1 MSALEKLLRKVE
13 QDRIRG
19 HDERALTR
27 LKEAFAEQPQEFL
40 LAREAASLCFQ
51 LRRAAEGVGVLR
63 TALRR
68 TPHERS
74 EILAIAEEEFQR
86 RRSLELAEFLFDI
99 YLSANDLD
107 KARETVR
114 ALEAGDQ
121 ERLLVKL
128 RARAR
133 SLREDVPEGEHRHD
147 LRTSAILVAEI
158 LVLAALGRW
167 NEMSDTCERVLDLD
181 AKWTE
186 ALGHLCKLELQTSR
200 DCLDL
205 RLVLGRCYLQVGDFE
220 RAAEQFAAIAA
231 DARCRARAVHWLGR
245 APASPLLLPV
255 RARLL
260 LLEKQFEVAAELLEE
275 LCKGGDS
282 ALSAARAV
290 LEAVPEAAHATDRLR
305 QMYARALAGTS
316 AVDRAV
322 RELEG
327 TRGSGADVNAN
338 LRVADQILEQR
349 PRDPEALLLR
359 ARLSLDLGDPEAA
372 APYFRR
378 AFDADPDRQ
387 ATLRTEIEAAHQKA
401 PQSAAMG
408 RLLVTVLLDMGQPQQ
423 AADALQQWRDSRSA
437 PAPVLYETALAV
449 ASRYG
454 LSAELLTVFVEAA
467 IEVGEEEEGRAAVV
481 HYHSAPGTR
490 VHDFVRRIEVL
501 LHQRPELA
509 AGLSRVLAEV
519 QLPPALRLDLLRPSL
534 MTDEAEAALR
544 ELGVLVAEEPELR
557 DPALAALETL
567 LHSRG
572 DLPRALEL
580 AAELHLDAGH
590 LVPSAQLLA
599 RALRAE
605 PAAADRI
612 CRRADR
618 LFRRAPADDEVWR
631 PLVLGLL
638 EAGRHRHA
646 RDLCERAAQTL
657 PAARQGFLHFTRGCI
672 HLESGQ
678 ASAAANAF
686 ESALHCQ
693 DTVLERV
700 IAGLRRAVETDA
712 QLGHARYVLARA
724 LLLARADR
732 SEAVSLLSEAV
743 RFDPMLAD
751 LVLETLH
758 EHGRSL
764 ENHGPALALAGAL
777 QLRRGERP
785 RGVSLLD
792 QALRIA
798 PELGPQILVNLQVE
812 WDRDPENAETGM
824 ALARALLV
832 CKQEKRACRLL
843 AELVRRFPAWRE
855 KLAAEV
861 KHLAERSPLPEAQRV
876 LWDLLLAQGERE
888 AALRRVQDAV
898 HADGVTSE
906 HRIELLESALQR
918 FPGEAWIPCELAS
931 LEIRSGNETRGEER
945 LRELMVRNAEAHS
958 LVLAA
963 LRETGTSSENLAL
976 LEVDTF
982 LAASRGQEAHAAL
995 QRFRTAF
1002 PAAAAEA
1009 VPSRLRLLVEGGE
1022 TQGGAE
1028 VDLAQLLR
1036 EQGEMEAATS
1046 ILKEALARYFPAA
1059 AKAASGAAAL
1069 GVGEA
1074 AAAPPTA
1081 REREIRRLLATLYVD
1096 LGRVAEGR
1104 EILASVL
1111 QHEGGDTQAYGF
1123 LEQLSA
1129 RGLSAKM
1136 EQLRETSARAPSN
1149 LRARLE
1155 LARLS
1160 LLARDFAAAR
1170 EALGFSGDGSALETA
1185 RRYLLARSYADADQ
1199 PHLAAAVSRSIDVD
1213 GVPDAELRR
1222 NVLYLRARCTEQLGR
1237 YGEAHVLYLRLI
1249 AEFPGFKPAQERA
1262 RATYKL
1268 HLESSLEPPALVLE
1282 KRTHLDPA
1290 ASPRRTHP
1298 AKRDTS
1304 HTEES

>member
-1 MSALEKLLRKVE
+1 MSALEKILRKVE

-27 LKEAFAEQPQEFL
+27 LKEALAEQPQEFL

-51 LRRAAEGVGVLR
+51 LRRTAEGVGVLR
-63 TALRR
+63 SALRR
-68 TPHERS
+68 TPHERG
-74 EILAIAEEEFQR
+74 EIVGLAEEEFQR
-86 RRSLELAEFLFDI
+86 RRSLELAEFLFDTF
-99 YLSANDLD
+99 LSSNDLD
-107 KARETVR
+107 KGRDTVR

-121 ERLLVKL
+121 ERLLAKL

-147 LRTSAILVAEI
+147 LRTSALLVAEI

-167 NEMSDTCERVLDLD
+167 PEMSETCERVLDLD

-186 ALGHLCKLELQTSR
+186 ALGHMCKLELQTAR

-220 RAAEQFAAIAA
+220 RAAEQLTAIAG

-260 LLEKQFEVAAELLEE
+260 LLEKQFDVAGELLEE
-275 LCKGGDS
+275 LCHGGDP
-282 ALSAARAV
+282 ALAAARAV

-305 QMYARALAGTS
+305 QLYARALAGTK

-322 RELEG
+322 RELEE
-327 TRGSGADVNAN
+327 TRGSGADVTAN
-338 LRVADQILEQR
+338 LRVVDQILEQR
-349 PRDPEALLLR
+349 PRDVEALLLR
-359 ARLSLDLGDPEAA
+359 ARLCLDRADPEAA

-387 ATLRTEIEAAHQKA
+387 AALRTEIETAHKKA
-401 PQSAAMG
+401 PESPGLGQ
-408 RLLVTVLLDMGQPQQ
+408 LLVTLLVEMGQPQQ
-423 AADALQQWRDSRSA
+423 AADAVQQWRDTRSA

-454 LSAELLTVFVEAA
+454 LSAELLALFVEAA
-467 IEVGEEEEGRAAVV
+467 IEVGQEEEARAAVA
-481 HYHSAPGTR
+481 HYHAAPGTR
-490 VHDFVRRIEVL
+490 VQDFVRRVEAL

-509 AGLSRVLAEV
+509 GGLSRVLAEV

-534 MTDEAEAALR
+534 MTDEAETALR

-557 DPALAALETL
+557 DAALAALETL

-580 AAELHLDAGH
+580 AAELHLDADH
-590 LVPSAQLLA
+590 LVASAQLLA

-631 PLVLGLL
+631 PLVLALL
-638 EAGRHRHA
+638 DTGRHRHA
-646 RDLCERAAQTL
+646 RDLCERAAQAL

-672 HLESGQ
+672 HLQSGQ

-724 LLLARADR
+724 LLLARGDR
-732 SEAVSLLSEAV
+732 GEAVSLLSEAV

-751 LVLETLH
+751 LVLEALH
-758 EHGRSL
+758 EHRRSL
-764 ENHGPALALAGAL
+764 ESHGPALALAGAL
-777 QLRRGERP
+777 WLRRGERP
-785 RGVSLLD
+785 RGVALLD

-812 WDRDPENAETGM
+812 WDRDPENAETGV

-843 AELVRRFPAWRE
+843 AELARRFPDWRE
-855 KLAAEV
+855 QLAAEV
-861 KHLAERSPLPEAQRV
+861 EHLAASSPLPEAQRV

-888 AALRRVQDAV
+888 AALQRVDQAV
-898 HADGVTSE
+898 HADGITSE
-906 HRIELLESALQR
+906 HRVELLESALQR
-918 FPGEAWIPCELAS
+918 FPGEAWIVGELAS
-931 LEIRSGNETRGEER
+931 LEIRSGNEARGEER
-945 LRELMVRNAEAHS
+945 LRKLLEHDPHAHA
-958 LVLAA
+958 LVLTA
-963 LRETGTSSENLAL
+963 LGETGTNSQSLAL
-976 LEVDTF
+976 LEIDT
-982 LAASRGQEAHAAL
+982 LQAASRGDEAHAAL

-1002 PAAAAEA
+1002 PAATEAVLARLRQLVERGDSHGAAE
-1009 VPSRLRLLVEGGE
+1009 L
-1022 TQGGAE
+1022 
-1028 VDLAQLLR
+1028 DLAQLLR
-1036 EQGEMEAATS
+1036 EQGELEASAAV
-1046 ILKEALARYFPAA
+1046 LQEALARFFP
-1059 AKAASGAAAL
+1059 SEPGAAAA
-1069 GVGEA
+1069 GKSRSKG
-1074 AAAPPTA
+1074 APATE
-1081 REREIRRLLATLYVD
+1081 REREIRLLLATTYVD

-1136 EQLRETSARAPSN
+1136 EQLRETSVRAPSN
-1149 LRARLE
+1149 FRARLE

-1160 LLARDFAAAR
+1160 LVARDFAAAR
-1170 EALGFSGDGSALETA
+1170 EALSFSGDGSGLETA
-1185 RRYLLARSYADADQ
+1185 RQYLLARSYADADQ
-1199 PHLAAAVSRSIDVD
+1199 PHLAAAVTRSIDVN
-1213 GVPDAELRR
+1213 GVADAELRR

-1262 RATYKL
+1262 RATYRL
-1268 HLESSLEPPALVLE
+1268 HLDASLEPPALVLE

-1290 ASPRRTHP
+1290 ASRRRTFP
-1298 AKRDTS
+1298 AQARDTS
-1304 HTEES
+1304 PTEES